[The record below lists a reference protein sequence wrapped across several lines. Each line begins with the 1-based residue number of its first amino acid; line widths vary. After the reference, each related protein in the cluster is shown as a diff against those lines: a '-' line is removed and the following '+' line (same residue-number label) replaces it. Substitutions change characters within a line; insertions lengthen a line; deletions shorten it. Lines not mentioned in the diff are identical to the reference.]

1 MTWFLLTEYGERL
14 VQENGGAL
22 ILDQQPPTLATFPK
36 RATNIF
42 LAEIQAYD
50 PDSSSVVT
58 WYFSSGQGFN
68 NAGQFYVPRIENPA
82 LYKRSMNS
90 ALGGK
95 VTNSI
100 GELTLI
106 NPDGALDAIGNDYFD
121 GRTLTLKYGDST
133 KAYSTFTTILKATIE
148 SVALESTRISVRLRD
163 KSTTLD
169 KPFSTTKYGGT
180 NTLPTGVDGTPD
192 DIKDQSK
199 PRIFGRIALMQP
211 ILVNTSKLIYQINDG
226 AVDSIVNV
234 FDGGAYLARSSDYLS
249 LSDMYAYD
257 PPEGTFRSLPS
268 LGLFRLG
275 SPPVK
280 QLTACVAEKWT
291 YTQNTAAGIIQRIL
305 TELGYTSADW
315 VAADFTTLNQ
325 KNAGSIGVIV
335 QDSET
340 TASLIDRICSSV
352 GAWWGFDAVGK
363 FRIGRFDAPSTS
375 SVATLTDN
383 VIIEAERQPE
393 SQLPNWRTTIHCDN
407 NYVPQ
412 NKNALAGV
420 VPDSRAS
427 WFVNASRDQKS
438 ENSAVKTTRLLAEE
452 VVYDSNLN
460 GISIAQAEAARR
472 LNLFSVRRDVVT
484 LTIANPQ
491 DYYSTIDLGSVV
503 LLQSERLGYGSGRY
517 MTVTSLSVDYQRN
530 TFDLILWG

>member
-14 VQENGGAL
+14 VQESGGAL
-22 ILDQQPPTLATFPK
+22 ILDQQPSELATFPK

-50 PDSSSVVT
+50 PDSSSTIT

-68 NAGQFYVPRIENPA
+68 NAGTFYVPRIENPA
-82 LYKRSMNS
+82 VFSRSMNG

-95 VTNSI
+95 ITNTV

-106 NPDGALDAIGNDYFD
+106 NPDGAIDAIGNDYFD

-133 KAYSTFTTILKATIE
+133 QSYSTFTTVLVATIE
-148 SVALESTRISVRLRD
+148 TVALETDRISIRLRD
-163 KSTTLD
+163 NSTVLD
-169 KPFSTTKYGGT
+169 KPFNTAKYGGT
-180 NTLPTGVDGTPD
+180 NTLSTGVDGTPD

-199 PRIFGRIALMQP
+199 PRIFGRIALMNP
-211 ILVNTSKLIYQINDG
+211 ILVNTSKLIYQVNNG

-234 FDGGAYLARSSDYLS
+234 YDGGAYLTRSSDYLN

-275 SPPVK
+275 STPVK
-280 QLTACVAEKWT
+280 QLTACVAEKWEH
-291 YTQNTAAGIIQRIL
+291 TQNTAAGIIQRIL
-305 TELGYTSADW
+305 TELGYTSANW
-315 VAADFTTLNQ
+315 IAADFTTLNQ

-335 QDSET
+335 QDDET
-340 TASLIDRICSSV
+340 TASLIDRICGSV

-363 FRIGRFDAPSTS
+363 FRMGRFDAPSGAA
-375 SVATLTDN
+375 VATLTDN
-383 VIIEAERQPE
+383 VIINAERQPE
-393 SQLPNWRTTIHCDN
+393 SQLPYWRTALHCDT
-407 NYVPQ
+407 NYVVQ

-420 VPDSRAS
+420 VPDYRAA
-427 WFVNASRDQKS
+427 WFGLSSRDQKA
-438 ENSAVKTTRLLAEE
+438 ENATVKTTRLLADER
-452 VVYDSNLN
+452 VFDSSLN

-491 DYYSTIDLGSVV
+491 DYYATIDLGSVV
-503 LLQSERLGYGSGRY
+503 SLQSERLGYGLGRL

-530 TFDLILWG
+530 TLDLILWG